1 MQVRQN
7 AALMQVRKN
16 ALRAPSNR
24 VTGSRCRCWSRR
36 GQGGLSVSAHAPLRS
51 PNTIQRDRPV
61 CSARLSARHAQLR
74 TKEPPTPRWPRT
86 RRTVRRT
93 RGRGADSPPTRRRVA
108 GSGRPRAGS
117 TSKCRRSAHRTSSR
131 TAARRRRQSPTRVQL
146 LQNRG
151 QARCNSLDR
160 NRRGNPWPALGR
172 RVTQTQSVGRMNP
185 PRLICSGV
193 TAQVSPCGQRAANPH
208 RLAFTK
214 TTWRNRQHGLLRR
227 IARRLG
233 GRAERHR
240 CRWQEVRTGRPSRDQ
255 QGTASASKVRV
266 FAYTVTWRSLP
277 LEPKP
282 PSLPC
287 LQCTLDSSR

>member
-61 CSARLSARHAQLR
+61 RSARLSARHAQLR

-86 RRTVRRT
+86 RRMVRRT
-93 RGRGADSPPTRRRVA
+93 RGRGADSPPMRRRVA

-117 TSKCRRSAHRTSSR
+117 TSKCRRSAHHTSSR
-131 TAARRRRQSPTRVQL
+131 TVARRRRQSPTRVQP
-146 LQNRG
+146 LQNQGR
-151 QARCNSLDR
+151 ARCNSLDR
-160 NRRGNPWPALGR
+160 NRRRNPWPALGR

-185 PRLICSGV
+185 PRLICSGG

-214 TTWRNRQHGLLRR
+214 P
-227 IARRLG
+227 LG
-233 GRAERHR
+233 ATVSMGCCGE
-240 CRWQEVRTGRPSRDQ
+240 SRDAWVAGRR
-255 QGTASASKVRV
+255 GTDAVGK
-266 FAYTVTWRSLP
+266 RSVLDDH
-277 LEPKP
+277 LET
-282 PSLPC
+282 SRAL
-287 LQCTLDSSR
+287 LQRPRCESSHTQ